1 MTEAARRCEEQSM
14 IYVSGAPGIVALDLV
29 RRLSQQG
36 EHVRVLVPTAKDI
49 GLSGLPRVEVVVG
62 DLHDA
67 PSFEETLTGVDS
79 VFVSSTLG
87 ATLRAHSNLISTAE
101 SGIRAQKSLV
111 GAALR
116 AGVRHVVKLSWMGA
130 SDAAV
135 RLPTAR
141 WHAEVESH
149 LQGSGVPFTILRA
162 NNFMQHYLRSI
173 THADE
178 NTLLGAA
185 GEGRCSLVDARDVA
199 AVAAHV
205 LTEAGHEGKIYEI
218 TGPQA
223 LTRAEAAAVIAD
235 VTGREIH
242 YVEHSLEELSAI
254 YQYVGWPSRWADEL
268 VAADELQALGLLSA
282 VTDVVERMTGKRPTT
297 FEEFVR
303 EAYAADGSPTGGG

>member
-1 MTEAARRCEEQSM
+1 M

-29 RRLSQQG
+29 RRLSRRG
-36 EHVRVLVPTAKDI
+36 EDVRVLVQTAKDI
-49 GLSGLPRVEVVVG
+49 GLSGLPRVEMVVG

-67 PSFEETLTGVDS
+67 PSFEKTLTGVDG

-87 ATLRAHSNLISTAE
+87 PALRPYSNLISTAV

-111 GAALR
+111 DAAQR

-130 SDAAV
+130 SEAAP
-135 RLPTAR
+135 RLLTAR

-149 LQGSGVPFTILRA
+149 VQGSGVPFTILRA
-162 NNFMQHYLRSI
+162 NNFMQHYLHSI
-173 THADE
+173 TRANE

-185 GEGRCSLVDARDVA
+185 GGGRCSLVDARDVA

-205 LTEAGHEGKIYEI
+205 LTDDGHERKTYEI
-218 TGPQA
+218 TGPGA
-223 LTRAEAAAVIAD
+223 LTHAEAAAVIAN
-235 VTGREIH
+235 VTGREIR
-242 YVEHSLEELSAI
+242 YIEHSLEELSAI
-254 YQYVGWPSRWADEL
+254 YHYAGWPSRWADEL
-268 VAADELQALGLLSA
+268 VAAEELQALGLLSA

-303 EAYAADGSPTGGG
+303 KAYAAGGPTADDS